1 MLGDA
6 KMSTPPDVAKIKL
19 KAERGD
25 MNAQNHLGW
34 LFQSGIGVTKNYFEA
49 ERWYRMAA
57 EQGSSDAI
65 YNLEKLEIKP

>member
-1 MLGDA
+1 MTILPQELA
-6 KMSTPPDVAKIKL
+6 EIKL

-34 LFQSGIGVTKNYFEA
+34 LYQSGNGVTKNYFEA
-49 ERWYRMAA
+49 VRWYRKSA